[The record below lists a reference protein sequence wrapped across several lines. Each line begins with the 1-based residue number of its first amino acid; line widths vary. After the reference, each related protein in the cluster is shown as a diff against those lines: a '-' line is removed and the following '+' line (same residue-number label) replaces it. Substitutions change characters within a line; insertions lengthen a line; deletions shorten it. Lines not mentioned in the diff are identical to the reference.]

1 MKPNFSCFGRIQL
14 ILFIRGHSKISS
26 KLDISCYVSKK
37 NCDSRISFFD
47 IFRHFSAFLNIIWWL
62 VKSGRKWSKSHT
74 WGSKVVL
81 LGKRKSIQSNIFKL
95 MLSNGGVESSLI
107 SHSCS
112 WSVLLSQVLCQGPCP
127 VTCWCLNPAL
137 SSVLSQ
143 SDLVLGPF
151 RLSECLLVLGSHIPI
166 FVSITQLRPKTHQ
179 LRSNKRLSGQNLHK
193 S

>member
-112 WSVLLSQVLCQGPCP
+112 WSVLLSQVSVRALILLPAGASILLYLVSFPSLIWFWVLLGWVNAYLCWALIYQSS
-127 VTCWCLNPAL
+127 CL
-137 SSVLSQ
+137 
-143 SDLVLGPF
+143 
-151 RLSECLLVLGSHIPI
+151 
-166 FVSITQLRPKTHQ
+166 
-179 LRSNKRLSGQNLHK
+179 
-193 S
+193 